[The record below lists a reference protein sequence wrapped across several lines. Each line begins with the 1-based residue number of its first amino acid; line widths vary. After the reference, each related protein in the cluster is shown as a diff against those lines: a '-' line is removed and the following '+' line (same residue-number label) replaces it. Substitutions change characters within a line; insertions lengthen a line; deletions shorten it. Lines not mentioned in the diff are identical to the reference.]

1 VIFLWFI
8 AHRGL
13 VKNGIKENSIEAF
26 KAAIDSNKYCGFEL
40 DVRVTKDK
48 VYVIYHDMLFKG
60 KLVNNVLYKEF
71 KKEHIPKLSD
81 VLKLNTDKIIMIE
94 IKDFNIDV
102 IKLSKILNKFNNK
115 NLYISSF
122 NNKILLK
129 LKPYLNNIKIGSLNY
144 ILNSLDN
151 YSSYD
156 FICII
161 NYLITPKIIEYFKA
175 NNIELFSYGIS
186 NKNNIKYKNIFY
198 IIDENN

>member
-1 VIFLWFI
+1 MWFI

-13 VKNGIKENSIEAF
+13 VKNDIKENTIEAF
-26 KAAIDSNKYCGFEL
+26 EAAIKSDKYVGFEL
-40 DVRVTKDK
+40 DVRVTKDN
-48 VYVIYHDMLFKG
+48 VFVIYHDMLFKG
-60 KLVNNVLYKEF
+60 RLVNKVLYKEL
-71 KKEHIPKLSD
+71 KKEHIPKLID
-81 VLKLNTDKIIMIE
+81 VLKLNTNKIIMIE
-94 IKDFNIDV
+94 IKDFSIDV
-102 IKLSKILNKFNNK
+102 IKLSKILNKFNTK
-115 NLYISSF
+115 KLYISSF
-122 NNKILLK
+122 NNKILLE
-129 LKPYLNNIKIGSLNY
+129 LKPYLRNIKIGSLNY
-144 ILNSLDN
+144 VLNSLDN